1 MNKLYRYIPILIV
14 NDTDS
19 TMSTKDFPVQFDDLF
34 VVTNISN
41 QEIPLVNLTSRIK
54 RILTLALVVS
64 LIVGSYYKNILYR
77 YVFTT
82 NRKNRGWMHRPINL
96 LIVASAVIHH
106 VTHLWGGIAFS
117 MMLMME
123 TSVADAVGDWFCQ
136 MTYIVGLYGITYLSV
151 GSFGITMYRI
161 IYIQREQWIKHVIGE
176 KRLLGIILILS
187 LLLCGIIVYLHNF
200 ETMKERSFLNTCS
213 GSSSSDIQ
221 IMIDYQISRG
231 AQILTSA
238 VLRKLSIIIA
248 IGLQF
253 IEFSIYIWF
262 FSARYKQDNG
272 KIKHLLTQENI
283 KDRNIQNVTTF
294 VGQFYGFVVEYA
306 FLVISLICTHLGN
319 DGSNHLQS
327 YATVIK
333 FIDFGLLSAVEV
345 YSSPVLRRFMK

>member
-1 MNKLYRYIPILIV
+1 M
-14 NDTDS
+14 
-19 TMSTKDFPVQFDDLF
+19 
-34 VVTNISN
+34 
-41 QEIPLVNLTSRIK
+41 
-54 RILTLALVVS
+54 
-64 LIVGSYYKNILYR
+64 
-77 YVFTT
+77 
-82 NRKNRGWMHRPINL
+82 
-96 LIVASAVIHH
+96 
-106 VTHLWGGIAFS
+106 
-117 MMLMME
+117 
-123 TSVADAVGDWFCQ
+123 
-136 MTYIVGLYGITYLSV
+136 
-151 GSFGITMYRI
+151 
-161 IYIQREQWIKHVIGE
+161 
-176 KRLLGIILILS
+176 LS

-221 IMIDYQISRG
+221 IMIDYEISRG

-262 FSARYKQDNG
+262 FSTRYKQDNG

-294 VGQFYGFVVEYA
+294 VGQFVGFVVEYA

-319 DGSNHLQS
+319 DDSNHLQS